1 MNDGLDK
8 IHDVVKK
15 MYLVVDKLYHV
26 EIKVSDISTTQE
38 ITTVSYMIYVFA
50 GKSYQL
56 YFETQN
62 FANII
67 KQWNEMNTSPD
78 PEINGL

>member
-38 ITTVSYMIYVFA
+38 ITTVSLMIYVFA